1 MKLFFEIFGLEVGIY
16 LIPVIAGAVV
26 SIVAAITFYFYYFR
40 PKTQQPLPNE
50 RQIGWV
56 GIFLLKGFGFH
67 AGYMSTAQKSL
78 QRWLATII
86 EKEPSTEL
94 KLKYSTLASFMND
107 RYHAVAHKVDRS
119 TYIYLFN
126 QDPMD
131 QRFMDIDPT
140 QNDAYVIHGV
150 QDVVPAGEVGGV
162 KFLGISLDTTT
173 TALDEKRLLEFKVV
187 MEVASNLKDAA
198 TNTYKIQQLKQENDD
213 LRGAL
218 DKELGEKAKIS
229 SELYR
234 AKSALA
240 KETLTPPPTV
250 ALPGALGHKLKSWFT
265 WPQFLIAG
273 VAYLMSGQI
282 MVFAGLGYLNPP
294 YTTVLSAFITLVG
307 FFILPVGKKLFGR
320 WL

>member
-1 MKLFFEIFGLEVGIY
+1 MNPLFQIFGFEVGIY
-16 LIPVIAGAVV
+16 LIPVLAGI
-26 SIVAAITFYFYYFR
+26 IVAAIAAITFYFYYFR

-56 GIFLLKGFGFH
+56 GIFLLKGYGFQ

-78 QRWLATII
+78 QRWLATIL
-86 EKEPSTEL
+86 EKEPTAEL
-94 KLKYSTLASFMND
+94 KMKYSKLATFLNEH
-107 RYHAVAHKVDRS
+107 YHAVAHKVNRT

-126 QDPMD
+126 QDPLD

-162 KFLGISLDTTT
+162 KFLGVSLDMTT
-173 TALDEKRLLEFKVV
+173 TALDEKRLEEFKVI
-187 MEVASNLKDAA
+187 MEIASNLKDAA

-213 LRGAL
+213 LGGAL
-218 DKELGEKAKIS
+218 NKELGEKAKIA

-234 AKSALA
+234 CKSALA

-250 ALPGALGHKLKSWFT
+250 ALPGALGQKLKSWFS

-273 VAYLMSGQI
+273 IAYLMSGQI
-282 MVFAGLGYLNPP
+282 MVFAGLGYLEPP
-294 YTTVLSAFITLVG
+294 FTTVVSAFITLIG
-307 FFILPVGKKLFGR
+307 FFIMPIAKKLFGR